1 MRVFDAKCQY
11 GLGRVG
17 LKCALRL
24 LSEQY
29 SADSRRLKTG
39 AILEI
44 TATFEMDYPSQR
56 ENGSELKVA
65 HASQVT
71 LVHTKSGGKNRHWS
85 VFEKVLLA
93 LVLIFFV
100 GFIVFVA
107 LYANKLSD
115 DNNSDNGNDTDNGN
129 DNTRGIIR
137 FLLIAIRNRERNSL
151 G

>member
-1 MRVFDAKCQY
+1 MHVFDAKCQY

-24 LSEQY
+24 LSEQD
-29 SADSRRLKTG
+29 SADSRRLKTS

-44 TATFEMDYPSQR
+44 TVTFEMDYPSQR

-65 HASQVT
+65 NNHVSQVT
-71 LVHTKSGGKNRHWS
+71 LVHTESGGKNRHWS

-115 DNNSDNGNDTDNGN
+115 DNSSDNDNDTDNGN

-137 FLLIAIRNRERNSL
+137 SYTDFY
-151 G
+151 